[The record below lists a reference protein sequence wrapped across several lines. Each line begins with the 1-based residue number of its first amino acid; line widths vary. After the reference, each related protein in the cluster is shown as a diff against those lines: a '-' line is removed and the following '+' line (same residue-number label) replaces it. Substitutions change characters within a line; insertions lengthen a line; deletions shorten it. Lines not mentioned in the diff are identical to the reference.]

1 MTDIPISAGLL
12 ALFIVSAAAHA
23 LILHTNKR
31 NNVKFFFSGAMFA
44 LCLLRSVALS
54 MRIVWATF
62 PHDANIAISAGILTQ
77 AGSVIVFIVNL
88 ILAQRIVRAYHPK
101 FGWHP
106 ATTSGFLFLI
116 CCTIASLIM
125 IIAVTIQSFLTPDM
139 EIRHSDRIVQLFA
152 GTYMAALAF
161 MPIPIVSLAA
171 LVPRAKNR
179 RIEKFGA
186 GRWRSKVHLLL
197 GTSAL
202 AASAAAFRVY
212 TGFVPRPAGHPAWY
226 HHRACYYCFNFAT
239 DLIIST
245 VYLFA
250 RFDRRFIVPN
260 GAKGPGDYAKAAR
273 TRPGG
278 RQQHPNNG
286 RSQRR
291 LVRLAV
297 PSVLGATTQ
306 RQTHVPVD
314 RSAQRR
320 RHRLTYGRSSTTSQR
335 RGRRGGVEPM
345 GRRDE

>member
-1 MTDIPISAGLL
+1 MQERRKASMVLLRRDTTAGNWTVTPSPEPSPPIYPTRPAQHALAVVGGVPTVMTDIPISAALL
-12 ALFIVSAAAHA
+12 ALFMVSAAAHA

-31 NNVKFFFSGAMFA
+31 NRVKFFFSGAMFA

-88 ILAQRIVRAYHPK
+88 IFAQRIVRAYHPK

-106 ATTSGFLFLI
+106 ATTSGFLFLV

-125 IIAVTIQSFLTPDM
+125 IIAVTVQSFLTPDV

-152 GTYMAALAF
+152 GTYMAVLAF
-161 MPIPIVSLAA
+161 MPMPIVVLAA

-186 GRWRSKVHLLL
+186 GRWRSKMQLLL

-202 AASAAAFRVY
+202 AALAAAFRVY
-212 TGFVPRPAGHPAWY
+212 TGFVPRPVSHPAWY
-226 HHRACYYCFNFAT
+226 HHRACYYCFNFVT

-273 TRPGG
+273 TRP
-278 RQQHPNNG
+278 
-286 RSQRR
+286 
-291 LVRLAV
+291 L
-297 PSVLGATTQ
+297 
-306 RQTHVPVD
+306 
-314 RSAQRR
+314 
-320 RHRLTYGRSSTTSQR
+320 SSNTNI
-335 RGRRGGVEPM
+335 
-345 GRRDE
+345 